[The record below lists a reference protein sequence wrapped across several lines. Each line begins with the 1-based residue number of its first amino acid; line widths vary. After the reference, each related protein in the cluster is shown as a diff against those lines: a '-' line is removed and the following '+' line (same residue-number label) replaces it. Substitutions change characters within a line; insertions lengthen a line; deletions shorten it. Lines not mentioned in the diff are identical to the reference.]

1 MTIVRL
7 SQSFPQLGF
16 DEDTLR
22 DEFLE
27 YQFQDDAEMP
37 KDLQVDKFWGFM
49 GRKKIASARIF
60 SSLAALMKSLL
71 CIPLSNASNERTIS
85 MVRKIVTENRTSLH
99 NDTVCALL
107 S

>member
-1 MTIVRL
+1 M
-7 SQSFPQLGF
+7 

-22 DEFLE
+22 EEFLE
-27 YQFQDDAEMP
+27 YHLQNDAEML
-37 KDLQVDKFWGFM
+37 KDLRVDKFWGFV
-49 GRKKIASARIF
+49 GRKKIASEQIF

-71 CIPLSNASNERTIS
+71 RIPHSNTSCERTFS

-99 NDTVCALL
+99 YDTVCALL